1 MKAERVILSF
11 IALLIGLGVAG
22 GVFYLYQSTK
32 TVQTPGKKPLPTVVV
47 PTPTPGQSANLL
59 TIDKPKDE
67 EVIEDDI
74 VTVSGKTDPGAII
87 IVDTENDQQ
96 IATPAQSG
104 AFTLTLSLESG
115 ENVIN
120 ILAKYPDGSEKTE
133 QRIVTISSE
142 NF

>member
-32 TVQTPGKKPLPTVVV
+32 TVDSPGKKPLPTVVV
-47 PTPTPGQSANLL
+47 PTPTPEQSAHLL
-59 TIDKPKDE
+59 TIEKPKDE
-67 EVIEDDI
+67 EVLEDDT

-87 IVDTENDQQ
+87 IVDTESDQQ
-96 IATPAQSG
+96 VATPAQSG

-115 ENVIN
+115 ENVIT
-120 ILAKYPDGSEKTE
+120 ILAKYPDGSEQSE
-133 QRIVTISSE
+133 QRTVTISSE